1 MSKFAFRKLALL
13 LLIPFV
19 LLAVSCGQEEAAEA
33 PAEQPEDVEG
43 MEETGYGPEVPGMID
58 MSMPDQTIS
67 LRLSYDDPVLW
78 PEQANVPD
86 PEHAFALLF
95 KDYVESQ
102 TGGAVEIELFGAGSL
117 GTYRQT
123 LEMVQNGSLDIN
135 IGTGSL
141 GSFYAPFQIF
151 TIPYLFSSDD
161 VATAFFEESEFWA
174 DLMDDMEEETG
185 MKYLAMGQNGW
196 RNFTNNVREIR
207 APEDLNGIKFRVMQS
222 PVYVRMIESM
232 GGSAVPIAWNELY
245 TALQTGVVDGEEN
258 PISSIALGKLYEV
271 QEYLTMDG
279 HVWSENVMVMNS
291 DRYNS
296 LPVGVQQIIMQGA
309 MLGARANN
317 VAERMVSNI
326 VKFEVVAEQMQV
338 YFPTAAEKA
347 KFREVAQPAVI
358 EYLEGELGEE
368 MVNGF
373 LQAVAETEASTGW
386 RR

>member
-1 MSKFAFRKLALL
+1 MSKLSLGKLALL
-13 LLIPFV
+13 LIIPFV

-33 PAEQPEDVEG
+33 PEEQPEDVEG
-43 MEETGYGPEVPGMID
+43 MEETGYGPEVPDMID
-58 MSMPDQTIS
+58 MTMPEDTIS
-67 LRLSYDDPVLW
+67 LRLSHDDPELW
-78 PEQANVPD
+78 PDQANVPD
-86 PEHAFALLF
+86 PEHAFAQLF

-102 TGGAVEIELFGAGSL
+102 SGGKVEIEVFGAGSL

-185 MKYLAMGQNGW
+185 LKYLAMGQNGW

-207 APEDLNGIKFRVMQS
+207 TPEDLEGIKFRVMQS

-291 DRYNS
+291 DKFNS
-296 LPVGVQQIIMQGA
+296 LPVGVQQIILQGA
-309 MLGARANN
+309 KLGARANN

-347 KFREVAQPAVI
+347 RFREAAQPAVI

-373 LQAVAETEASTGW
+373 LQAVAETEARTGW